1 MTAPRPGTRQPK
13 QMDAGSFLPEVS
25 SFRLHLAAEGKSAK
39 TIRTYTDA
47 AAWFAAA
54 HLLRRAGKTAWQQA
68 DRRDVQQWMAWPLG
82 RYSDSYAS
90 NQYRSL
96 QQFFKWLAAE
106 DEMPDPIAGLKPPYV
121 ADKPIP
127 VFTG

>member
-1 MTAPRPGTRQPK
+1 
-13 QMDAGSFLPEVS
+13 MDAGSFLPEVS

-68 DRRDVQQWMAWPLG
+68 DRRDVQQWMAWLLG
-82 RYSDSYAS
+82 RYSDSYVG

-106 DEMPDPIAGLKPPYV
+106 DEMPDPMAGLKPRTSPTSPSRSSP
-121 ADKPIP
+121 ARR
-127 VFTG
+127 